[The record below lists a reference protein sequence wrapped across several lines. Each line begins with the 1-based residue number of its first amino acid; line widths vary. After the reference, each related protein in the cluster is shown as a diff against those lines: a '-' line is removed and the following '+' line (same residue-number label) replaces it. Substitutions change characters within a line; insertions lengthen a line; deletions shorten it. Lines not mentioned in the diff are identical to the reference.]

1 MRLLPKL
8 LEHSGWALTALMA
21 LSIGMWPSAR
31 ADEPPPLPREPAP
44 QPQPAPEPPPAPTP
58 APAPAAAPQVSL
70 PFERYQLDNGLE
82 VILHVDKAAP
92 LIAVNVWYHVGSGD
106 ETPGK
111 SGFAHLFE
119 HMMFQGTKHTGN
131 DVHFPI
137 LQGLGASSING
148 TTNYDRTNYFETVPS
163 HHIETALWLE
173 SDRMGFLLEALTEQS
188 FRNQVDVVRNER
200 RQRLDNAAYGKAR
213 FEVGKSLYPEGHP
226 YRHLVIGLHAD
237 LENANLEDVRGFFK
251 TWYVPGNATLA
262 IGGDFDPA
270 AMKALVDKWFGDLPK
285 GPVPARTKVAAPEL
299 AATQT
304 IEVPDTFAKLEQVQR
319 TWIGPPALTDEA
331 FPLEVALE
339 LLGADGWG
347 RLSKRLTIAEPLCTS
362 VSVYL
367 DGRGHSGEIVVI
379 AQLKP
384 AKDQAKARARV
395 LEILDEEIQKL
406 ATEPMSERE
415 LARVLVNAESD
426 FVWSLEDLSRRLD
439 LMQYFNHFTKD
450 PGYAST
456 YLERLK
462 KVTAQDAM
470 AAAQRW
476 LTRPHSQVITVP
488 APAAKPGNDTEA
500 PK

>member
-1 MRLLPKL
+1 MRLLSRL
-8 LEHSGWALTALMA
+8 FEHSGWAVTALMA
-21 LSIGMWPSAR
+21 LSLGMWPSAR

-44 QPQPAPEPPPAPTP
+44 ETSPPPAPVPTP
-58 APAPAAAPQVSL
+58 EPAPAATPQVSL
-70 PFERYQLDNGLE
+70 PFERYTLDNGLE

-148 TTNYDRTNYFETVPS
+148 TTNPDRTNYFETVPS
-163 HHIETALWLE
+163 HHVETALWLE
-173 SDRMGFLLEALTEQS
+173 SDRMGFLLDALTEES

-200 RQRLDNAAYGKAR
+200 RQRYDNAAYGKAR
-213 FEVGKSLYPEGHP
+213 FEVAKSLYPEGHP
-226 YRHLVIGLHAD
+226 YRYLTIGLHSD

-262 IGGDFDPA
+262 IGGDFEPA
-270 AMKALVDKWFGDLPK
+270 AMKALVQKWFGDLPK
-285 GPVPARTKVAAPEL
+285 GPVPARTKVPAPEL
-299 AATQT
+299 AATVSV
-304 IEVPDTFAKLEQVQR
+304 EVPDTFAKLEQVQR
-319 TWIGPPALTDEA
+319 TFIGPPALSDESFA
-331 FPLEVALE
+331 LEVALE

-347 RLSKRLTIAEPLCTS
+347 RLSKRLTIAEPLCTT
-362 VSVYL
+362 VQVYL
-367 DGRGHSGEIVVI
+367 DGRGHSGEIIVS

-384 AKDQAKARARV
+384 APDMAAARARV
-395 LEILDEEIQKL
+395 LQVLDEELKRL
-406 ATEPMSERE
+406 ATEPMTDRE

-426 FVWSLEDLSRRLD
+426 FVWGLEDLGRRLD

-470 AAAQRW
+470 AAAERW
-476 LTRPHSQVITVP
+476 LTKPYSQVITTP
-488 APAAKPGNDTEA
+488 AQAQKGSTEA